1 MKEKYATIDMFKA
14 YLEVNKEK
22 ITTKAE
28 KCAKEGNSYMV
39 IDANNNNYTFYEE
52 SVMNYKVSFSF
63 DETED

>member
-1 MKEKYATIDMFKA
+1 MGCCCSSYE
-14 YLEVNKEK
+14 EVNKEK

-52 SVMNYKVSFSF
+52 SVMNYKVSVNFNK
-63 DETED
+63 E